1 MTGVKTSTRL
11 AAVLV
16 TARSSKN
23 QPATGLQVVID
34 ALATLIPEVEA
45 LEQAHPTDAVSP
57 LDELKRKQEE
67 AAEVFRQA
75 TGALRHS
82 VRDFRTG
89 LSEMLR
95 DAADALSDE

>member
-1 MTGVKTSTRL
+1 MADVKASTRL

-16 TARSSKN
+16 TARSSKH

-34 ALATLIPEVEA
+34 ALETLVPEVEA
-45 LEQAHPTDAVSP
+45 LERAQPTDAVSP

-67 AAEVFRQA
+67 ASA
-75 TGALRHS
+75 ALRQG
-82 VRDFRTG
+82 VRDLRTG
-89 LSEMLR
+89 LSGLLR